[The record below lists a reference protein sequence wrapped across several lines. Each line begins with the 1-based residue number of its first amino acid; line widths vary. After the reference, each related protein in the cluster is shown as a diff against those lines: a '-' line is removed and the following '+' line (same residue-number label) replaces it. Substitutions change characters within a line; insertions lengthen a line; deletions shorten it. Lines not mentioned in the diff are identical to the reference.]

1 MDGARWLHLEEKRIA
16 RFVRETAHF
25 LCCVEGAD
33 LAPRRL
39 VYEAPQ
45 STSPLGRSAEG

>member
-1 MDGARWLHLEEKRIA
+1 MNGARWLHLEEKRIA

-39 VYEAPQ
+39 VYEARQ
-45 STSPLGRSAEG
+45 SSSPLD